1 MADFIGAV
9 DQGTTSTRFMI
20 FDHDGREVGRHQL
33 EHEQIL
39 PRAGW
44 VEHNPL
50 EIWERT
56 QTVIGTALTSTGLQV
71 VSIITAESADNLELR
86 EGINTTATIKAPWVI
101 ISTGDA
107 PTSARNH
114 FSGKVQS
121 VQLGEI
127 EAEVLVTLDEGTTV
141 CAVIT
146 SQSARVLKLEPGK
159 PVSVLF
165 KAFAVVLGM

>member
-56 QTVIGTALTSTGLQV
+56 QTVIGTALTSTGLHAGDLAAIGVTNQRETTIV
-71 VSIITAESADNLELR
+71 WDARTGRPLHNAIVWQDTRTDTIASALER
-86 EGINTTATIKAPWVI
+86 DGQIGRAHV
-101 ISTGDA
+101 
-107 PTSARNH
+107 
-114 FSGKVQS
+114 
-121 VQLGEI
+121 
-127 EAEVLVTLDEGTTV
+127 
-141 CAVIT
+141 
-146 SQSARVLKLEPGK
+146 
-159 PVSVLF
+159 
-165 KAFAVVLGM
+165 

>member
-1 MADFIGAV
+1 MHLAED
-9 DQGTTSTRFMI
+9 
-20 FDHDGREVGRHQL
+20 
-33 EHEQIL
+33 
-39 PRAGW
+39 P
-44 VEHNPL
+44 
-50 EIWERT
+50 
-56 QTVIGTALTSTGLQV
+56 
-71 VSIITAESADNLELR
+71 TAELDDSPEYPSGLDPELR

-141 CAVIT
+141 CAVVT